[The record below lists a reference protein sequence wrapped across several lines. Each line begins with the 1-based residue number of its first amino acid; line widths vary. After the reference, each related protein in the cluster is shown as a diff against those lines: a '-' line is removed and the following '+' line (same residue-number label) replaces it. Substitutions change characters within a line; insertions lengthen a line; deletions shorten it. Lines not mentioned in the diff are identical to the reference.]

1 MTIPSQS
8 SSRDGE
14 MQPEEV
20 ESQQTETTRSGQET
34 HQASSE
40 SLGQGSYVDG
50 AHHSSPDDDQAASSQ
65 EESISAGSVVRNFDS
80 ANFDVVKKPNITDT
94 ESKNL
99 DTQNTEGVEST
110 VQSSIASQGDG
121 AQGAKGQDQGVTHE
135 SCSIWVGNTRAYR
148 ETAQGGS
155 PDENAAADADAA
167 DLSVSSSQVGAGNE
181 ASGAS
186 GASGDAIGAEV
197 ALGDVAGEYAA
208 NSEQN
213 DSWGAYH
220 QQGVTKRLGAF
231 NKAKGSK
238 RFSSSDTSAYKGG
251 RSDNMCNTPRR
262 KARSLKKSITML
274 IMPFIV
280 VWSLIMVVTEFQM
293 QNLRNA
299 SQDLLGADIP
309 GVELSDTLQ
318 KDMLQVAY
326 HVDLLAQS
334 MNITMAYSNYNSLKV
349 LVNAPYFHQ
358 IPEISSELDKLR
370 AGIDRLYQEKSEL
383 HFRTKQVFNTWL
395 AYYGAVEHFC
405 ILTGQIGAIYE
416 ISMHDHSM
424 IMHGYSTLA
433 KMISRHTVSL
443 DKYIRPQCDVVFS
456 YFDDHPEDISSY
468 VHKSHI
474 FARHKETESAH
485 AAAAITGAAANI
497 NELSNYDH
505 LKLPDSDEWV
515 HKERRL
521 AGTDINSLE
530 AMAAADEEYAAE
542 NDAADAA
549 AVAASAAK
557 AQSVEEQIDEAL
569 KEQKTQLG
577 ADATEQRVGPG
588 LGTDTEYDR
597 QGRKDASAIDS
608 AINSALSKS
617 YGYESSHITSAGSAS
632 AEINTDVAVQTGG
645 SELSE
650 IDQRLAE
657 INAEES
663 IDMLHQHSESM
674 EYFDKYNVEKPDQV
688 VSSAVHSA
696 LMPLAQNPEIV
707 EEEEEQRTAAADT
720 AAINSADAAAAIETV
735 AQINAHTG
743 ATVISIPSGTGEQ
756 SVQVVT
762 APSSSRGDFNT
773 HLIANE
779 SAIGGANAP
788 ARIKGINSNSLSR
801 NEKYLFTC
809 RTYTKAYEDLQT
821 LFGVQDKSMRQFK
834 NTYSEVLAAITNIKQ
849 YSNAMVKKP
858 VATVASDVVAATDR
872 LSLWIWFMVF
882 AVIVSICYGYTFV
895 SNVFVKPTRRLL
907 ELVKEFSDTYR
918 VPDPREVSL
927 REEQE
932 IIATLQPILHNYGS
946 LVQNNIDLKR
956 LNTKLGKLYYF
967 DGLTHLYN
975 RQALEEISAQIPM
988 LNNNSAIVL
997 LDIDHLFDY
1006 NVARGR
1012 LAGDDAIAL
1021 IASTI
1026 KSNIAPERDL
1036 LFRYSGDEFCLVLS
1050 QISYHE
1056 TIMLCDHLLQK
1067 IETLQL
1073 KYRTSLGTKDTKLL
1087 KAAEGQDP
1095 MQAHQAQVDNASAAE
1110 SLDKERSALGDGNG
1124 LEDNDLDSAG
1134 KFKAVRARSKNVRVL
1149 TISIGVSYVDENM
1162 QHKTK
1167 AVKEHLEFARQALHL
1182 AKLSGE
1188 SSFHV
1193 YEIIPD
1199 LQTDA
1204 PQRDES
1210 DYEPNEQRET
1220 AEHLARRTVL
1230 SKYSADAGEE
1240 AEL

>member
-1 MTIPSQS
+1 
-8 SSRDGE
+8 
-14 MQPEEV
+14 
-20 ESQQTETTRSGQET
+20 
-34 HQASSE
+34 
-40 SLGQGSYVDG
+40 
-50 AHHSSPDDDQAASSQ
+50 
-65 EESISAGSVVRNFDS
+65 
-80 ANFDVVKKPNITDT
+80 
-94 ESKNL
+94 
-99 DTQNTEGVEST
+99 
-110 VQSSIASQGDG
+110 
-121 AQGAKGQDQGVTHE
+121 
-135 SCSIWVGNTRAYR
+135 
-148 ETAQGGS
+148 
-155 PDENAAADADAA
+155 
-167 DLSVSSSQVGAGNE
+167 
-181 ASGAS
+181 
-186 GASGDAIGAEV
+186 
-197 ALGDVAGEYAA
+197 
-208 NSEQN
+208 
-213 DSWGAYH
+213 
-220 QQGVTKRLGAF
+220 
-231 NKAKGSK
+231 
-238 RFSSSDTSAYKGG
+238 
-251 RSDNMCNTPRR
+251 
-262 KARSLKKSITML
+262 
-274 IMPFIV
+274 
-280 VWSLIMVVTEFQM
+280 
-293 QNLRNA
+293 
-299 SQDLLGADIP
+299 
-309 GVELSDTLQ
+309 
-318 KDMLQVAY
+318 
-326 HVDLLAQS
+326 
-334 MNITMAYSNYNSLKV
+334 
-349 LVNAPYFHQ
+349 
-358 IPEISSELDKLR
+358 
-370 AGIDRLYQEKSEL
+370 
-383 HFRTKQVFNTWL
+383 
-395 AYYGAVEHFC
+395 
-405 ILTGQIGAIYE
+405 
-416 ISMHDHSM
+416 
-424 IMHGYSTLA
+424 
-433 KMISRHTVSL
+433 
-443 DKYIRPQCDVVFS
+443 
-456 YFDDHPEDISSY
+456 
-468 VHKSHI
+468 
-474 FARHKETESAH
+474 
-485 AAAAITGAAANI
+485 
-497 NELSNYDH
+497 
-505 LKLPDSDEWV
+505 
-515 HKERRL
+515 
-521 AGTDINSLE
+521 
-530 AMAAADEEYAAE
+530 
-542 NDAADAA
+542 
-549 AVAASAAK
+549 
-557 AQSVEEQIDEAL
+557 
-569 KEQKTQLG
+569 
-577 ADATEQRVGPG
+577 
-588 LGTDTEYDR
+588 
-597 QGRKDASAIDS
+597 
-608 AINSALSKS
+608 
-617 YGYESSHITSAGSAS
+617 
-632 AEINTDVAVQTGG
+632 
-645 SELSE
+645 
-650 IDQRLAE
+650 
-657 INAEES
+657 
-663 IDMLHQHSESM
+663 
-674 EYFDKYNVEKPDQV
+674 
-688 VSSAVHSA
+688 
-696 LMPLAQNPEIV
+696 
-707 EEEEEQRTAAADT
+707 
-720 AAINSADAAAAIETV
+720 
-735 AQINAHTG
+735 
-743 ATVISIPSGTGEQ
+743 
-756 SVQVVT
+756 
-762 APSSSRGDFNT
+762 
-773 HLIANE
+773 
-779 SAIGGANAP
+779 
-788 ARIKGINSNSLSR
+788 
-801 NEKYLFTC
+801 
-809 RTYTKAYEDLQT
+809 
-821 LFGVQDKSMRQFK
+821 MRQFK
-834 NTYSEVLAAITNIKQ
+834 NTYSEVLEAITNIKH

-872 LSLWIWFMVF
+872 LSLWLWFMVF

>member
-50 AHHSSPDDDQAASSQ
+50 VHRSSGHDDDQAASSQ
-65 EESISAGSVVRNFDS
+65 EEGMSAGSVVRNFDS

-155 PDENAAADADAA
+155 PDENAAVDADAA
-167 DLSVSSSQVGAGNE
+167 DSAASQVGACNE
-181 ASGAS
+181 AS

-262 KARSLKKSITML
+262 KARSLKKSIAML

-280 VWSLIMVVTEFQM
+280 GWSLIMVVTEFQM

-349 LVNAPYFHQ
+349 LVNAPYLHQ

-395 AYYGAVEHFC
+395 AYYGAVENFC

-416 ISMHDHSM
+416 ISMHDHSL

-468 VHKSHI
+468 AHKSHI
-474 FARHKETESAH
+474 FARHKVTETAH

-530 AMAAADEEYAAE
+530 AMAAADEEY
-542 NDAADAA
+542 AA

-657 INAEES
+657 INAEERM
-663 IDMLHQHSESM
+663 DMLHQHSERM
-674 EYFDKYNVEKPDQV
+674 DYFDKYNVEKPDQV
-688 VSSAVHSA
+688 LSSAVHSA
-696 LMPLAQNPEIV
+696 LMPLAQNQEIV

-720 AAINSADAAAAIETV
+720 AAINSADAAAAIETI
-735 AQINAHTG
+735 AQISAHTG
-743 ATVISIPSGTGEQ
+743 ATV
-756 SVQVVT
+756 
-762 APSSSRGDFNT
+762 GDC
-773 HLIANE
+773 H
-779 SAIGGANAP
+779 
-788 ARIKGINSNSLSR
+788 
-801 NEKYLFTC
+801 
-809 RTYTKAYEDLQT
+809 
-821 LFGVQDKSMRQFK
+821 
-834 NTYSEVLAAITNIKQ
+834 
-849 YSNAMVKKP
+849 
-858 VATVASDVVAATDR
+858 
-872 LSLWIWFMVF
+872 
-882 AVIVSICYGYTFV
+882 
-895 SNVFVKPTRRLL
+895 
-907 ELVKEFSDTYR
+907 
-918 VPDPREVSL
+918 
-927 REEQE
+927 
-932 IIATLQPILHNYGS
+932 
-946 LVQNNIDLKR
+946 
-956 LNTKLGKLYYF
+956 
-967 DGLTHLYN
+967 
-975 RQALEEISAQIPM
+975 
-988 LNNNSAIVL
+988 
-997 LDIDHLFDY
+997 
-1006 NVARGR
+1006 
-1012 LAGDDAIAL
+1012 
-1021 IASTI
+1021 
-1026 KSNIAPERDL
+1026 
-1036 LFRYSGDEFCLVLS
+1036 
-1050 QISYHE
+1050 
-1056 TIMLCDHLLQK
+1056 
-1067 IETLQL
+1067 
-1073 KYRTSLGTKDTKLL
+1073 
-1087 KAAEGQDP
+1087 
-1095 MQAHQAQVDNASAAE
+1095 
-1110 SLDKERSALGDGNG
+1110 
-1124 LEDNDLDSAG
+1124 
-1134 KFKAVRARSKNVRVL
+1134 
-1149 TISIGVSYVDENM
+1149 
-1162 QHKTK
+1162 
-1167 AVKEHLEFARQALHL
+1167 
-1182 AKLSGE
+1182 
-1188 SSFHV
+1188 
-1193 YEIIPD
+1193 
-1199 LQTDA
+1199 
-1204 PQRDES
+1204 
-1210 DYEPNEQRET
+1210 
-1220 AEHLARRTVL
+1220 
-1230 SKYSADAGEE
+1230 
-1240 AEL
+1240 